1 MFRIIANVPIQ
12 LLTRVAL
19 IIVVMFPRLKLE
31 SNESPSSSVVYS
43 CRFPPAASKIIIE
56 VRASEIHGKS
66 RIRER
71 ECGYYF

>member
-1 MFRIIANVPIQ
+1 MFRINLPIQ

-19 IIVVMFPRLKLE
+19 IIGVLFPRLILD
-31 SNESPSSSVVYS
+31 SDESPSSPVVSS
-43 CRFPPAASKIIIE
+43 CRFPPAATKIIIE

>member
-1 MFRIIANVPIQ
+1 MFRINLPIQ

-19 IIVVMFPRLKLE
+19 IIGVLFSRLILD
-31 SNESPSSSVVYS
+31 SDESPSSPVVSS
-43 CRFPPAASKIIIE
+43 CRFPPAATKIIIE